1 MSDDLTP
8 EDGFGHPA
16 GPPSSLF
23 SQPSM
28 PPPAPPSWT
37 PSLDSDSTPAA
48 SAAPQRRSRGRAGIV
63 AGLTALVV
71 VAAGVG
77 GGVGW
82 GLSDNNKTPAPS
94 AAAAAPTTIGAPP
107 QTISAGSG
115 TPKSYADIAAAV
127 LPVVVSIDVRTSSQG
142 DTGSGVVIKSNGFI
156 LTNNHVVALVSGG
169 SGTIT
174 VHFNDGTSA
183 PAKIIGTDLSS
194 DLAVIQVQKTG
205 LQVAHIGSSAG
216 VKVGDAVLA
225 IGSPLGLSGTVTSG
239 IVSALNRPV
248 DTTADQEQQQ
258 QPQQT
263 NPFDPF
269 GSGPSAAPGSGSG
282 SSSTTTTTATVFG
295 AIQTDAAINPG
306 NSGGALVD
314 AAGNVI
320 GINSAIASLGSSG
333 TSQSGSIG
341 VGFAIPIDLAQYVAQ
356 QLITKGKASH
366 AQIGVGVTNTVNNTT
381 GVTTVSVHSVSP
393 NTPGAKAGLVVG
405 DVITKIDS
413 TIVTDEDTL
422 IATIRSHRPGDQVT
436 LTLSRAGTTKTV
448 TLTLGASTS

>member
-1 MSDDLTP
+1 MPPPSP
-8 EDGFGHPA
+8 PS
-16 GPPSSLF
+16 GPPSGSAV
-23 SQPSM
+23 PGPGAT
-28 PPPAPPSWT
+28 PP
-37 PSLDSDSTPAA
+37 L
-48 SAAPQRRSRGRAGIV
+48 RSRSRSRIAAGIV
-63 AGLTALVV
+63 AVVV

-82 GLSDNNKTPAPS
+82 GLSDNNNSSTPAAVSS
-94 AAAAAPTTIGAPP
+94 APAGVTTAAAPTSSPTTLGANQQP
-107 QTISAGSG
+107 ISSGSD

-127 LPVVVSIDVRTSSQG
+127 LPVVVSIDVRASSQG
-142 DTGSGVVIKSNGFI
+142 DTGSGVIIQSNGYI
-156 LTNNHVVALVSGG
+156 LTNNHVVALAAGG

-174 VHFNDGTSA
+174 VHFNDGSSA
-183 PAKIIGTDLSS
+183 SAKIVGTDLSS

-205 LQVAHIGSSAG
+205 LQVAHLGDSAA

-248 DTTADQEQQQ
+248 DTTADQQQQQ
-258 QPQQT
+258 QPT

-269 GSGPSAAPGSGSG
+269 GSSPSAAPPGSGSG
-282 SSSTTTTTATVFG
+282 ATTATVFG

-341 VGFAIPIDLAQYVAQ
+341 VGFAIPINLAKYVAE
-356 QLITKGKASH
+356 QLISKGKASH
-366 AQIGVGVTNTVNNTT
+366 AQIGVGVTNNVNNTT
-381 GVTTVSVHSVSP
+381 GVTTVSVHSVSAG
-393 NTPGAKAGLVVG
+393 TPGAKAGLLVG

-436 LTLSRAGTTKTV
+436 LTIKRAGVAKTV